1 MNKNLLAVLVL
12 LSASMAY
19 ADAIISPKSHSFL
32 IPTDKDNTADIN
44 QKWTPPALV
53 RQDLQVACKLA
64 TTGAGVLAGAGLASN
79 NVLVELGQADSI
91 AFFDTITTTGHS
103 VTIMDTARLIVLVTN
118 DTGKRFQQ
126 HSFNP
131 PYPFSN
137 GLVLCT
143 VNAKQSADGRYYL
156 QRK

>member
-1 MNKNLLAVLVL
+1 MNKNLLLAGLMAF
-12 LSASMAY
+12 SSMAY
-19 ADAIISPKSHSFL
+19 ADSIISPKSHSFI
-32 IPTDKDNTADIN
+32 IPSDKDDVRDIN
-44 QKWTPPALV
+44 QKWTPPALI
-53 RQDLQVACKLA
+53 RQDLQIACALA
-64 TTGAGVLAGAGLASN
+64 STGAGVLAGAAIASN
-79 NVLVELGQADSI
+79 NLIPELGQADSI

-103 VTIMDTARLIVLVTN
+103 MATMDTARLIVVVVN

-137 GLVLCT
+137 GLVICT
-143 VNAKQSADGRYYL
+143 TSAKQSADGKYYL